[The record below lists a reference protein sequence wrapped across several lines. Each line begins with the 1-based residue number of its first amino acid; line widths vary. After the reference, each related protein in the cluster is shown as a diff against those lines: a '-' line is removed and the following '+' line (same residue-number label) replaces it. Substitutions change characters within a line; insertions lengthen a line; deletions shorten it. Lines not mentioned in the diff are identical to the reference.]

1 MPEPDLL
8 QIFARPIHD
17 AGIPYLVAGSVGAML
32 YSEPRLTLDIDFA
45 VSIPNARLPSLTT
58 IFPEASFYAPPIEV
72 LRGENLR
79 ECRGHFNIIDMAS
92 GLKADFYPSHQ
103 DPFYRWACEHR
114 RTVRYGHGEVFFAP
128 PEYVI
133 VWKTVYFAEGGGE
146 KHVRDIRRMLELSE
160 AEIDPD
166 VLKKELSRRNLISA
180 FRTITE
186 Q

>member
-8 QIFARPIHD
+8 QIFARPVHD
-17 AGIPYLVAGSVGAML
+17 AGMPYVVAGSVGAML

-58 IFPEASFYAPPIEV
+58 IFPEALFYVPPLEV
-72 LRGENLR
+72 LHSENLR
-79 ECRGHFNIIDMAS
+79 ECRGHFNVIHMAS

-133 VWKTVYFAEGGGE
+133 VWKMEYFSEGGSE

-160 AEIDPD
+160 AEIDRT
-166 VLKKELSRRNLISA
+166 VLDRELLRRNLLSA
-180 FRTITE
+180 FQIIT
-186 Q
+186 QV

>member
-8 QIFARPIHD
+8 QIFARPVHD

-32 YSEPRLTLDIDFA
+32 YSEPRLTLDIDLV
-45 VSIPNARLPSLTT
+45 VSIPNARLTLLAT
-58 IFPEASFYAPPIEV
+58 IFPEASFYLPPIEI

-79 ECRGHFNIIDMAS
+79 ECRGHFNVIDVAS

-114 RTVRYGHGEVFFAP
+114 RVIRYDHGEVFFAP

-133 VWKTVYFAEGGGE
+133 VWKVEYFAEGGSE

-160 AEIDPD
+160 AEIDRT
-166 VLKKELSRRNLISA
+166 VLDRELLRRNLLSA
-180 FRTITE
+180 FQIITQE
-186 Q
+186 